1 VGTDDVRLFPSGPTR
16 ENARE
21 TLGDNLKLLRDGAA
35 KSGAMLELEHRFR
48 ITDVTARLDP
58 DEESVATVGRDVTP
72 ETLQRE
78 FRQAGVVRGVVTPGR
93 RPADE
98 GYVRANNAVARL
110 SVDRPFVPF
119 ARLNGPRDPSET
131 TAARLRNFA
140 TSPESHHADPED
152 AEQYAYDDR
161 FAGFSLDPAT
171 DGLPTEDVL
180 GVIED
185 AGAPV
190 RVAAGRQFPPST
202 VADTLLSYD
211 FPVVLSSFG
220 GFPLDRGLMHDAVDL
235 LEEFDEVY
243 LDTAFVRY
251 RDLLERGLLEHPDRI
266 VFGSGAPDAHP
277 NVGVMEVLT
286 LDLSEDHLNKV
297 FDRNPARVVPELG
310 SGGG

>member
-1 VGTDDVRLFPSGPTR
+1 
-16 ENARE
+16 
-21 TLGDNLKLLRDGAA
+21 
-35 KSGAMLELEHRFR
+35 MLELEHSFR
-48 ITDVTARLDP
+48 VTDVSARLDP

-140 TSPESHHADPED
+140 VSPESHHVDPED
-152 AEQYAYDDR
+152 AERYAYDDR

-171 DGLPTEDVL
+171 DGLPTEDVFA
-180 GVIED
+180 VIED
-185 AGAPV
+185 ADAPV
-190 RVAAGRQFPPST
+190 CVTAGERFPPST

-220 GFPLDRGLMHDAVDL
+220 GFPLNRGLMHDAVDL
-235 LEEFDEVY
+235 LDEFDELY

-251 RDLLERGLLEHPDRI
+251 RGLLERGLLEHPDRI
-266 VFGSGAPDAHP
+266 VFGSGAPDSHP

-286 LDLSEDHLNKV
+286 LDLSEDHFRRV
-297 FDRNPARVVPELG
+297 FEKNPTRVVPELG
-310 SGGG
+310 VGDG